1 MASELYVETLKGL
14 TSGANA
20 NKVIIPSGQTLE
32 IDAWSPPAG
41 TVLQAVQS
49 VSDTYEEFSTTSFT
63 DVANLSLAITPSSTS
78 NKILVQVSLPI
89 SLIRVSNTRQSSKIK
104 ILRDATQIVFS
115 DRAQR
120 IGAGT
125 DYAGE
130 NYMTNQ
136 MTFLYLDSPSSTSS
150 LTYKVQAAAFT
161 TNDSGRIR
169 INDYDAAGATVNT
182 ATITLMEIAG

>member
-1 MASELYVETLKGL
+1 MASII
-14 TSGANA
+14 
-20 NKVIIPSGQTLE
+20 KVDQIQT
-32 IDAWSPPAG
+32 AAG
-41 TVLQAVQS
+41 GTPTAADLGITGTGKVLQVVQAVS
-49 VSDTYEEFSTTSFT
+49 STYEEFSTTSFT
-63 DVANLSLAITPSSTS
+63 DVANLSLAITPSSTA

-89 SLIRVSNTRQSSKIK
+89 SILRASNTRQSSKIK
-104 ILRDATQIVFS
+104 ILRGATQIVFS

-136 MTFLYLDSPSSTSS
+136 LTFVYLDSPSSTSA
-150 LTYKVQAAAFT
+150 LTYKVQAAAYT
-161 TNDSGRIR
+161 TNNSGRIR

-182 ATITLMEIAG
+182 ATITLTEIAG